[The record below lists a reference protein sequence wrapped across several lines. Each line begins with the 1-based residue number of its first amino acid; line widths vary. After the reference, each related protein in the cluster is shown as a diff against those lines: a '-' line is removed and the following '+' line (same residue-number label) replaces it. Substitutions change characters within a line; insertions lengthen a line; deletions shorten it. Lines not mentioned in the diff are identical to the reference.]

1 MLNYLNATLL
11 GLNLLGV
18 VILVVRGTFER
29 KNSFGQELQLKII
42 DDQKKLSRE
51 MTVLKRTI
59 EDYQTIFLQESE
71 RQRAERQVFEAS
83 VQTVTN
89 SKREQELF
97 LNDRYKEIFD
107 LQKKGLSA
115 EQIAKKL
122 EKGCGEISFILQ
134 LAAKARN

>member
-42 DDQKKLSRE
+42 DEQKKLSRE
-51 MTVLKRTI
+51 MTVLKQTI

-83 VQTVTN
+83 VQTVTK

-97 LNDRYKEIFD
+97 LNDRYKDIFD